1 MKNLR
6 IRNKKSGFTLVEV
19 LVVVIIVAILAAI
32 SVPLYLKYVED
43 ARAAEA
49 RTAISAIWTGAKI
62 YHQRTGK
69 WESDWE
75 KFKVD
80 IDQATIENWDFRI
93 MGNPPKQILG
103 ISTSNMPGGA
113 GHRVTYD
120 TETGQFT
127 GYGSD

>member
-1 MKNLR
+1 MIKKLAKTN
-6 IRNKKSGFTLVEV
+6 NKGFTLVEV

-49 RTAISAIWTGAKI
+49 RTAISAIWTSAKI

-69 WESDWE
+69 WEKDWK
-75 KFKVD
+75 KFKVK
-80 IDQATIENWDFRI
+80 IDQATEENWSFKI
-93 MGNPPKQILG
+93 MGSPPQQIVA
-103 ISTSNMPGGA
+103 ISTSKMPGGA
-113 GHRVTYD
+113 GKRVTYNV
-120 TETGQFT
+120 ERGEFT